1 MLPRPGCQS
10 VYRQYLS
17 HGRCFVVTDGLT
29 SVHPVGKTRVT
40 LSGLQ
45 RHWASTKS
53 ESHTQSRYGQSHVP
67 KSIPQS
73 KWTDQDVSYLPIRK
87 RLRLWTDQSG
97 QNSPNSMP
105 PDMILYGNVSNN
117 LSRTQS
123 TGSSEMDQMRPT
135 QTGMAEDFEEDLGDQ
150 DTEAAIGG
158 SSRHPGDLVELKQL
172 GSRVPLFAIYLGYF
186 GERNHFY
193 AVNGRWLTSMGYSP
207 LFTVSRF
214 ASQEE
219 LLPVMAKMPKKASPE
234 EFEELRRND
243 KGPSRDDG
251 SRLIQKMM
259 NFRLKAEAVHQNNL
273 GKLDAVR
280 TFLSNR
286 RQVSYLSLFE
296 IADILLPA
304 SLKMDGHFPPFALY
318 AVHSA
323 LHQNEIGFQPLSP
336 SSDCHR
342 RDQLFEVFP
351 QSHTY
356 VINKVVTMV
365 RDYTATSMKRSRSPN
380 PSELEETTLGK
391 FIIQARKMVLTSRSK
406 RQWTPHGILAPSEGM
421 QLPQPGWSQSSK
433 DIIAFLEWWASYDLF
448 ELGSRYHGHGALILR
463 ALQLYDDDTILDQS
477 TAWTFLQE
485 IGIIPPWEVPSR
497 YKVRFPDV
505 TIARG
510 GGLVREAPKDLEE
523 SKRPD
528 IAAGFRREHGK
539 STIFCIDATSTM
551 VIDDGISL
559 ERTDDPDQ
567 FWLHVHAADPASSIK
582 PNSDLCKYME
592 LIPENIYLPGHF
604 QAMLPSNLG
613 EEDDAKDYA
622 SDGLVSQF
630 SLKPGGPA
638 LTFSAKVNRAGELLD
653 FKVEPSTLDKV
664 VYLDPK
670 DVSQFC
676 NEPAPPPVP
685 NYSLVVGTPEENGEP
700 ELNRPM
706 TAAQD
711 LDASSKEDLLLLYQ
725 LAEAIR
731 NRRLEKGAWPY
742 FFPRPSVSVSLHDAP
757 DAADTSKILPADPYI
772 KAAYDTSMGCSV
784 VSNSMVL
791 AGEIA
796 ARWCSSRGIPIPYRR
811 DVKSTHGIKKAF
823 DYATKEIY
831 PLIRRGIEPS
841 GSQRQ
846 ELARY
851 TGGIEISSRPG
862 SYFLLG
868 LDMYAKATSPLRRFS
883 DLLVHWQIHAAL
895 QHERVT
901 QRTINPDTDN
911 LDDILPFSSAQLATT
926 LPLLQVREKMART
939 VSRGILEWILIAL
952 VRAWRFEKTAP
963 PKLRFTVGS
972 RWRQGCIGK
981 VDFFD
986 LNAVMDIEGLNQK
999 ALIKDVR
1006 VGDQFEVELAD
1017 VNVHSRRILVK
1028 ALQYLGPNTGAGSR
1042 EVSSAPAL
1050 T

>member
-1 MLPRPGCQS
+1 
-10 VYRQYLS
+10 
-17 HGRCFVVTDGLT
+17 
-29 SVHPVGKTRVT
+29 
-40 LSGLQ
+40 
-45 RHWASTKS
+45 
-53 ESHTQSRYGQSHVP
+53 
-67 KSIPQS
+67 
-73 KWTDQDVSYLPIRK
+73 
-87 RLRLWTDQSG
+87 
-97 QNSPNSMP
+97 
-105 PDMILYGNVSNN
+105 
-117 LSRTQS
+117 
-123 TGSSEMDQMRPT
+123 
-135 QTGMAEDFEEDLGDQ
+135 
-150 DTEAAIGG
+150 
-158 SSRHPGDLVELKQL
+158 
-172 GSRVPLFAIYLGYF
+172 
-186 GERNHFY
+186 
-193 AVNGRWLTSMGYSP
+193 MGYSP
-207 LFTVSRF
+207 LFTVARF
-214 ASQEE
+214 ASEEE
-219 LLPVMAKMPKKASPE
+219 LAPVLARLPKKASPE
-234 EFEELRRND
+234 VFEDLRRNER
-243 KGPSRDDG
+243 GPSRTDG
-251 SRLIQKMM
+251 AQLIEKMT

-273 GKLDAVR
+273 AKLDAVR
-280 TFLSNR
+280 TLLSSR

-304 SLKMDGHFPPFALY
+304 SLKVNGHFPPFAMY

-323 LHQNEIGFQPLSP
+323 LYQNEIGFRPLSP

-342 RDQLFEVFP
+342 RDHLFEVFP
-351 QSHTY
+351 QSHTQ
-356 VINKVVTMV
+356 VINKVVAMV
-365 RDYTATSMKRSRSPN
+365 RDYTQTNMRRLRPPKAE
-380 PSELEETTLGK
+380 ELEETLLGK
-391 FIIQARKMVLTSRSK
+391 FILQARKLVSASRSN
-406 RQWTPHGILAPSEGM
+406 RQWTPHGILTPADST
-421 QLPQPGWSQSSK
+421 QLPSPEWSQASK

-448 ELGSRYHGHGALILR
+448 EPGSRFHGHGALILR
-463 ALQLYDDDTILDQS
+463 ALQLYDDAVLDQS

-497 YKVRFPDV
+497 YKVRFPEV
-505 TIARG
+505 TIERG
-510 GGLVREAPKDLEE
+510 GGLAREAPEDLEE

-528 IAAGFRREHGK
+528 IAAGFRREHK
-539 STIFCIDATSTM
+539 QSTIFCIDAVSTM

-559 ERTDDPDQ
+559 ERTDNPDQ

-630 SLKPGGPA
+630 SLKSGGPA

-653 FKVEPSTLDKV
+653 FKVEPSALGNV

-676 NEPAPPPVP
+676 NEPPPPPVP
-685 NYSLVVGTPEENGEP
+685 DYSLVVGTPEGNEEP

-731 NRRLEKGAWPY
+731 SKRLEKGAWPY
-742 FFPRPSVSVSLHDAP
+742 FFPRPSVSVSLHDTP
-757 DAADTSKILPADPYI
+757 DAAGKSRVLPADPYI
-772 KAAYDTSMGCSV
+772 KAGYETSMGCSV
-784 VSNSMVL
+784 VSNTMVL

-796 ARWCSSRGIPIPYRR
+796 ARWCASRGIPIPYRR
-811 DVKSTHGIKKAF
+811 DVKFRYGHRKAF
-823 DYATKEIY
+823 EYATKEIY
-831 PLIRRGIEPS
+831 PLIRQGIEPS
-841 GSQRQ
+841 ASNRQ
-846 ELARY
+846 ELTRH
-851 TGGIEISSRPG
+851 TGGIEISSEPG

-895 QHERVT
+895 EHERAI
-901 QRTINPDTDN
+901 QRPIDPNTDD
-911 LDDILPFSSAQLATT
+911 LDGILPFSSAQLATT
-926 LPLLQVREKMART
+926 LPMLQVREKMART
-939 VSRGILEWILIAL
+939 VSRGTLEWILMAL

-963 PKLRFTVGS
+963 RTLRFTVGS

-986 LNAVMDIEGLNQK
+986 LNAVMDIDGLNQK

-1028 ALQYLGPNTGAGSR
+1028 ALRYLGPNGGR
-1042 EVSSAPAL
+1042 EASSTAL

>member
-1 MLPRPGCQS
+1 HWES
-10 VYRQYLS
+10 
-17 HGRCFVVTDGLT
+17 T
-29 SVHPVGKTRVT
+29 S
-40 LSGLQ
+40 
-45 RHWASTKS
+45 S
-53 ESHTQSRYGQSHVP
+53 ETHSRARYGQSH
-67 KSIPQS
+67 IPQS
-73 KWTDQDVSYLPIRK
+73 IPKPQLADQDARYLPIRK
-87 RLRLWTDQSG
+87 RLQLWAAQNG
-97 QNSPNSMP
+97 QNSPDTMP
-105 PDMILYGNVSNN
+105 PDMILYGNVSND

-123 TGSSEMDQMRPT
+123 TGSAEMDQLRPS
-135 QTGMAEDFEEDLGDQ
+135 QAGMTDDFEDDLGDQ
-150 DTEAAIGG
+150 DTEAAAVGV
-158 SSRHPGDLVELKQL
+158 SSRHPGDLVELKQS

-207 LFTVSRF
+207 LFTVSKF

-219 LLPVMAKMPKKASPE
+219 MSPVMAKMPKEASPE
-234 EFEELRRND
+234 VFEEIRYTEM
-243 KGPSRDDG
+243 GPSRDDG
-251 SRLIQKMM
+251 ARLIRKMM
-259 NFRLKAEAVHQNNL
+259 DFRQKAEAVHQNNL
-273 GKLDAVR
+273 GKFDAVR
-280 TFLSNR
+280 EFLSSQ
-286 RQVSYLSLFE
+286 RQVGYLSLFE

-304 SLKMDGHFPPFALY
+304 SLKVDGQFPPFALY

-323 LHQNEIGFQPLSP
+323 LYQNEIGFRPLSP

-342 RDQLFEVFP
+342 RDHLFEVFP
-351 QSHTY
+351 QSHTH
-356 VINKVVTMV
+356 VISKVVAMV
-365 RDYTATSMKRSRSPN
+365 RDYTETNAKRLRPPSPR
-380 PSELEETTLGK
+380 ELEGTLLGK
-391 FIIQARKMVLTSRSK
+391 FILQARKTVAASRLK
-406 RQWTPHGILAPSEGM
+406 RQWTPHGILAPADDM
-421 QLPQPGWSQSSK
+421 QLPQQEWPQSSK

-448 ELGSRYHGHGALILR
+448 ESGSRFHGHGALILR
-463 ALQLYDDDTILDQS
+463 ALQLYDDAVLDQS

-485 IGIIPPWEVPSR
+485 VGIIPPWEVPSR

-510 GGLVREAPKDLEE
+510 GGLVRETPKDVEE

-528 IAAGFRREHGK
+528 IAAGFRREH
-539 STIFCIDATSTM
+539 SQSMIFCIDAVSTM

-559 ERTDDPDQ
+559 ERTQDPDQ

-604 QAMLPSNLG
+604 QAMLPSSLG
-613 EEDDAKDYA
+613 EEDDANDYA
-622 SDGLVSQF
+622 SDGLVGQF

-638 LTFSAKVNRAGELLD
+638 LTFSARVNTAGELLE
-653 FKVEPSTLDKV
+653 FKVEPSTLGKV
-664 VYLDPK
+664 VYLEPG

-676 NEPAPPPVP
+676 NEPPPPP
-685 NYSLVVGTPEENGEP
+685 APGYSLTVGTQKGDGEP
-700 ELNRPM
+700 EFNRPM

-711 LDASSKEDLLLLYQ
+711 LDAGSKQDLLTLYQ

-731 NRRLEKGAWPY
+731 KRRLEKGAWPY
-742 FFPRPSVSVSLHDAP
+742 FFPRPSVSVTLHEAP
-757 DAADTSKILPADPYI
+757 DASKALPADPYI
-772 KAAYDTSMGCSV
+772 KASYETSMGCSV
-784 VSNSMVL
+784 VSNTMVL

-811 DVKSTHGIKKAF
+811 DVKFGQGIEKAF
-823 DYATKEIY
+823 GYATREIY

-846 ELARY
+846 ELSRR
-851 TGGIEISSRPG
+851 TGGIEISSQPG

-895 QHERVT
+895 QHERAT
-901 QRTINPDTDN
+901 QRPVDPNVDR

-963 PKLRFTVGS
+963 RKFRFTVSS

-986 LNAVMDIEGLNQK
+986 LNAVMDIEGLNKK

-1028 ALQYLGPNTGAGSR
+1028 ALQYLGPNHTAGSK
-1042 EVSSAPAL
+1042 ELSSTPAPA
-1050 T
+1050 

>member
-1 MLPRPGCQS
+1 
-10 VYRQYLS
+10 
-17 HGRCFVVTDGLT
+17 
-29 SVHPVGKTRVT
+29 
-40 LSGLQ
+40 
-45 RHWASTKS
+45 
-53 ESHTQSRYGQSHVP
+53 
-67 KSIPQS
+67 
-73 KWTDQDVSYLPIRK
+73 
-87 RLRLWTDQSG
+87 
-97 QNSPNSMP
+97 MP
-105 PDMILYGNVSNN
+105 PDMILYGNISND

-123 TGSSEMDQMRPT
+123 TGSSEMDQLRPS
-135 QTGMAEDFEEDLGDQ
+135 QAGMTDEVDEDLGDQ
-150 DTEAAIGG
+150 DTEAAAVGV
-158 SSRHPGDLVELKQL
+158 SSRYPGDLVELKQT

-207 LFTVSRF
+207 LFTVSKF

-219 LLPVMAKMPKKASPE
+219 LAPVMAKLPQTASIE
-234 EFEELRRND
+234 ELEELRRNE
-243 KGPSRDDG
+243 KGPLRDDG
-251 SRLIQKMM
+251 ARLIQKMTD
-259 NFRLKAEAVHQNNL
+259 FRLKSQAVHQKNL

-280 TFLSNR
+280 TFLSSQ
-286 RQVSYLSLFE
+286 RQVRYLSLFE

-304 SLKMDGHFPPFALY
+304 YLKVNGRFPSFALY
-318 AVHSA
+318 AVHAA
-323 LHQNEIGFQPLSP
+323 LYQNEVGFRPLSP

-342 RDQLFEVFP
+342 RDHLFEIFP
-351 QSHTY
+351 QSHMQT
-356 VINKVVTMV
+356 INKVVTLV
-365 RDYTATSMKRSRSPN
+365 RDYTETNTKSLRTPKTN
-380 PSELEETTLGK
+380 ELEETILGK
-391 FIIQARKMVLTSRSK
+391 FILQARKIVRASRSK
-406 RQWTPHGILAPSEGM
+406 RKWTPHGILAPGDGM
-421 QLPQPGWSQSSK
+421 QLPQSEWSQSSK

-448 ELGSRYHGHGALILR
+448 EPGSKFHGHGALILR
-463 ALQLYDDDTILDQS
+463 ALQLYDDVVLDQS

-485 IGIIPPWEVPSR
+485 IGIIAPWEVPSR
-497 YKVRFPDV
+497 YKVRFPEV

-523 SKRPD
+523 SRRPD
-528 IAAGFRREHGK
+528 IATGFRREHK
-539 STIFCIDATSTM
+539 QSTIFCIDAVSTM

-559 ERTDDPDQ
+559 ERTADPDE

-613 EEDDAKDYA
+613 AEDDAKDYA
-622 SDGLVSQF
+622 SDDLVSQF
-630 SLKPGGPA
+630 SLKSGSPA

-664 VYLDPK
+664 VYLDPQ
-670 DVSQFC
+670 DVSKFC

-685 NYSLVVGTPEENGEP
+685 NYSLIVGTPEGNGEV

-706 TAAQD
+706 IAAQD
-711 LDASSKEDLLLLYQ
+711 LDASGKEDLLLLYQ

-731 NRRLEKGAWPY
+731 NKRLEKGAWPY
-742 FFPRPSVSVSLHDAP
+742 FFPRPSVSVSLHDTP
-757 DAADTSKILPADPYI
+757 DEADGSNILPPDPYI
-772 KAAYDTSMGCSV
+772 KAAYESSTGCSV
-784 VSNSMVL
+784 VSNTMVL

-811 DVKSTHGIKKAF
+811 DVKFRHGIKKALV
-823 DYATKEIY
+823 YAQKEIY
-831 PLIRRGIEPS
+831 PLIRKGVEPS

-846 ELARY
+846 ELARR
-851 TGGIEISSRPG
+851 TGGIEISSQPG

-895 QHERVT
+895 QHERAT
-901 QRTINPDTDN
+901 QRTIDPETDK
-911 LDDILPFSSAQLATT
+911 LDDILPFTSTQLETT
-926 LPLLQVREKMART
+926 LPMLEVREKMART

-963 PKLRFTVGS
+963 RKLRFTVGS
-972 RWRQGCIGK
+972 RWRQGCIGR
-981 VDFFD
+981 VDFFG

-999 ALIKDVR
+999 VLIKDVR

-1028 ALQYLGPNTGAGSR
+1028 ALQYLGPNPASSR
-1042 EVSSAPAL
+1042 EVSSTPAL

>member
-1 MLPRPGCQS
+1 MFTNIYPR
-10 VYRQYLS
+10 
-17 HGRCFVVTDGLT
+17 
-29 SVHPVGKTRVT
+29 
-40 LSGLQ
+40 
-45 RHWASTKS
+45 
-53 ESHTQSRYGQSHVP
+53 
-67 KSIPQS
+67 
-73 KWTDQDVSYLPIRK
+73 
-87 RLRLWTDQSG
+87 
-97 QNSPNSMP
+97 
-105 PDMILYGNVSNN
+105 
-117 LSRTQS
+117 
-123 TGSSEMDQMRPT
+123 
-135 QTGMAEDFEEDLGDQ
+135 QT
-150 DTEAAIGG
+150 
-158 SSRHPGDLVELKQL
+158 

-207 LFTVSRF
+207 LFTVSKF

-219 LLPVMAKMPKKASPE
+219 LAPVMAKLPQKASIE
-234 EFEELRRND
+234 EFEELRRNE
-243 KGPSRDDG
+243 KGPLRDDG
-251 SRLIQKMM
+251 ARLIQKMVD
-259 NFRLKAEAVHQNNL
+259 FRLKAEAVHLKNL

-280 TFLSNR
+280 TFLSTQ

-304 SLKMDGHFPPFALY
+304 SLKVDDHFPSFALY
-318 AVHSA
+318 AVHAA
-323 LHQNEIGFQPLSP
+323 LYQTEIGFRPLSP

-342 RDQLFEVFP
+342 RDHLFEIFP
-351 QSHTY
+351 QSHVQT
-356 VINKVVTMV
+356 INKVVTLV
-365 RDYTATSMKRSRSPN
+365 RDYTDTSVKRLKTPK
-380 PSELEETTLGK
+380 PDGLEETLLEK
-391 FIIQARKMVLTSRSK
+391 FIIQARKTVLASRSK
-406 RQWTPHGILAPSEGM
+406 RQWTPHGILAPGDGM
-421 QLPQPGWSQSSK
+421 QLPQLEWSRSSK

-448 ELGSRYHGHGALILR
+448 EAGSKFHGHGALILR
-463 ALQLYDDDTILDQS
+463 ALQLYDDTVLDQS

-485 IGIIPPWEVPSR
+485 LGIIPPWEVPSR
-497 YKVRFPDV
+497 YKVRFPEV

-510 GGLVREAPKDLEE
+510 GGLVRETPKDLEE

-528 IAAGFRREHGK
+528 FAAGVRREHK
-539 STIFCIDATSTM
+539 QSTIFCIDAVSTM

-559 ERTDDPDQ
+559 ERTDDPDE

-630 SLKPGGPA
+630 SLKSGSPA
-638 LTFSAKVNRAGELLD
+638 LTFSARVNRAGELLD
-653 FKVEPSTLDKV
+653 FRVEPSTLDKV
-664 VYLDPK
+664 VYLDPQ
-670 DVSQFC
+670 DVSKFC
-676 NEPAPPPVP
+676 DEPAPPPVP
-685 NYSLVVGTPEENGEP
+685 NYSLIVGTPEGNGEA
-700 ELNRPM
+700 EMNRPM
-706 TAAQD
+706 TAAED
-711 LDASSKEDLLLLYQ
+711 LDASGKEDLLLLYQ

-731 NRRLEKGAWPY
+731 NRRLKKGAWPY
-742 FFPRPSVSVSLHDAP
+742 FFPRPSVSVSLHSTP
-757 DAADTSKILPADPYI
+757 GEADGSNILPPDPYI
-772 KAAYDTSMGCSV
+772 KAAYETSTGCSV
-784 VSNSMVL
+784 VSNTMVL

-811 DVKSTHGIKKAF
+811 DVKFRHGIKKALA
-823 DYATKEIY
+823 YATKEIY
-831 PLIRRGIEPS
+831 PLISKGIEPS

-846 ELARY
+846 ELARH
-851 TGGIEISSRPG
+851 TGGIEISSQPG

-895 QHERVT
+895 QHERTT
-901 QRTINPDTDN
+901 QRTIDPETDN

-926 LPLLQVREKMART
+926 LPMLEVREKMART

-963 PKLRFTVGS
+963 RKLRFTVGS

-981 VDFFD
+981 VDFFN

-999 ALIKDVR
+999 VLMKNVR

-1028 ALQYLGPNTGAGSR
+1028 ALQYLGPNPAGSK